1 MDTQPSTLII
11 AVSSDFQALS
21 SNEMSIVEW

>member
-11 AVSSDFQALS
+11 AVSSGFQALS